1 MMAKSKQSRKPYVKK
16 PIKNTLALFDG
27 REPPKQ
33 SDAVTLKL
41 IYRQIFERV
50 RRGQADE
57 KDLWAMA
64 AMLEDIHIAVEYA
77 ENLDNKEAT
86 YAQLRTAYGHI
97 KHAVDHGCR
106 ALSGEGLTMLTD
118 ALAWHEGL
126 VDNTTEYMIKQIV
139 KVCQYRA
146 EAGEFRVAQVERA
159 QEAALNVTLERLNRE

>member
-1 MMAKSKQSRKPYVKK
+1 MKKRNKKYQPKPV
-16 PIKNTLALFDG
+16 KNTLALFDG

-33 SDAVTLKL
+33 SDAITLKL

-50 RRGQADE
+50 RCGQAEE

-77 ENLDNKEAT
+77 ENLDDKAAT

-97 KHAVDHGCR
+97 KHAVDHGRR

-139 KVCQYRA
+139 KVCKYRA
-146 EAGEFRVAQVERA
+146 ETGEFRVAQVERA
-159 QEAALNVTLERLNRE
+159 QEAA